1 MMGWNTFGGCGLMGG
16 FFGFFFM
23 ILFWG
28 LIIWGVVSFVQ
39 WVSRQGTEEKRSSA
53 MTILEERYAKGE
65 ISKEEFESKKKDL
78 NH

>member
-1 MMGWNTFGGCGLMGG
+1 
-16 FFGFFFM
+16 M

-39 WVSRQGTEEKRSSA
+39 WISKQGTEEKKNPA

-65 ISKEEFESKKKDL
+65 ISKEEFDSKKKDL
-78 NH
+78 IS